1 LTYTPA
7 SKVSEAINVK
17 DSGYKK
23 LKIQVLPSKPV
34 AMFNCNKLENQI
46 CGWNWR
52 GTEMKQGEFYKNN
65 ETGKVGKIVETSPLA
80 IFLKIGGKFV
90 EFERD
95 IFLDYWSRV
104 RGESEYKLEL
114 TLLYDEIC
122 QISDKHNVDT
132 KKLIADLNSLS
143 KKQSNS

>member
-1 LTYTPA
+1 
-7 SKVSEAINVK
+7 
-17 DSGYKK
+17 
-23 LKIQVLPSKPV
+23 
-34 AMFNCNKLENQI
+34 
-46 CGWNWR
+46 
-52 GTEMKQGEFYKNN
+52 MKQGEFYKNN